1 MVPANRVY
9 ILYDRSITSNGY
21 KEVKF
26 YQEIDDFGLDKP
38 ENKKEINKM
47 IERFLAPPNELSM
60 TREH

>member
-47 IERFLAPPNELSM
+47 IENIS
-60 TREH
+60 